1 MKQFRKLDQL
11 RRLIPGAATV
21 LTLSLAVTL
30 RVERSCSE
38 APLRPPPRIPAVM
51 YPYPEILAFLF
62 SGKAIPVRFGGD

>member
-38 APLRPPPRIPAVM
+38 APLRPPSKIPAVM
-51 YPYPEILAFLF
+51 YAYPEILASLF
-62 SGKAIPVRFGGD
+62 SGKAIRVSFGAD